1 MNSRATRR
9 ATAALWG
16 LSIALAGCSLGADEG
31 TTPIDADGLPP
42 EIANTTTTSTTTSTS
57 TTAPPPTS
65 IPLETTAPTTVPAPT
80 TAPPFTT
87 PVDIY
92 YADRATDGMQ
102 RLRRSL
108 LEPLS
113 LQNVISQL
121 EQPPDDLASYGVRTA
136 LEPNLI
142 GPTNIDRGVLTVSL
156 NGPVFD
162 AMNEDQK
169 RLAIAQM
176 VLTFTTF
183 AVPGQGNIG
192 SVVIQVDGIPIAVF
206 IPAEGTVRDPGIPV
220 VFDDFS
226 TLVIGTAGPTTIT
239 APPGTSVPPT
249 ETTAPPSGPNQ

>member
-31 TTPIDADGLPP
+31 ATPIDADGLPP

-102 RLRRSL
+102 RLRRLL
-108 LEPLS
+108 LELADDV
-113 LQNVISQL
+113 LQ
-121 EQPPDDLASYGVRTA
+121 
-136 LEPNLI
+136 
-142 GPTNIDRGVLTVSL
+142 
-156 NGPVFD
+156 
-162 AMNEDQK
+162 
-169 RLAIAQM
+169 
-176 VLTFTTF
+176 
-183 AVPGQGNIG
+183 
-192 SVVIQVDGIPIAVF
+192 
-206 IPAEGTVRDPGIPV
+206 
-220 VFDDFS
+220 
-226 TLVIGTAGPTTIT
+226 
-239 APPGTSVPPT
+239 
-249 ETTAPPSGPNQ
+249 